1 MWPWEHLASG
11 YLVYSLA
18 NRVTTGD
25 RPTGA
30 EAVAVAVGTQFPDL
44 VDKPLGWGTTLLP
57 SGISLAHSLLCAVPL
72 SVTVVLFA
80 RRAGAGQ
87 VGWAFA
93 VGYLAHLPGD
103 IVYPMALGGEPRL
116 GFLLWPL
123 LESPAARPESI
134 TGHVW
139 GLVAQFVDLLGTPMG
154 RIYLALE
161 ALLLGGAVLAWF
173 WDDCPLLPGSRQ

>member
-18 NRVTTGD
+18 NRGTGGD
-25 RPTGA
+25 RPTGM
-30 EAVAVAVGTQFPDL
+30 EALALVVGTQFPDL

-57 SGISLAHSLLCAVPL
+57 SGISLAHSLLCAVPVSAAAIL
-72 SVTVVLFA
+72 LA
-80 RRAGAGQ
+80 RRADAGR

-93 VGYLAHLPGD
+93 AGYLAHLPGD
-103 IVYPMALGGEPRL
+103 IVYPMAVGGEPRL

-123 LESPAARPESI
+123 VETTASTPASI

-139 GLVAQFVDLLGTPMG
+139 GLVAQFLEILGTPVG
-154 RIYLALE
+154 QVYLVLE
-161 ALLLGGAVLAWF
+161 LVLLGAAVLAWLG
-173 WDDCPLLPGSRQ
+173 DGRPLSPGRQ